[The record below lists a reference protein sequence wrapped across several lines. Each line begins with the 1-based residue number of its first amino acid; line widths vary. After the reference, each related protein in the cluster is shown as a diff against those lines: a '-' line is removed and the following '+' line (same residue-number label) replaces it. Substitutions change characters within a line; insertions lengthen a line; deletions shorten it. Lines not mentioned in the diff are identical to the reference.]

1 MKRISIR
8 TLPAFV
14 AVALACW
21 GTAALAQVRPGTKPP
36 PKPAAKPGEV
46 SVTGPV
52 KGAPTGKT
60 FVIARKGGDT
70 TVDATKASIRA
81 NGKFASFNDI
91 KAGLM
96 VTAKGTM
103 QGTTLAATEV
113 TLHPRAPKPPPAPG
127 AKPPAPPKPKP

>member
-1 MKRISIR
+1 MKRNATR
-8 TLPAFV
+8 WLPALL
-14 AVALACW
+14 ALTLACW
-21 GTAALAQVRPGTKPP
+21 ATAALAQVRPATR
-36 PKPAAKPGEV
+36 PKPTTKPGEV

-70 TVDATKASIRA
+70 TVDATKAQIRQG
-81 NGKFASFNDI
+81 GKFASFNDI

-103 QGTTLAATEV
+103 QGTTLMATEV
-113 TLHPRAPKPPPAPG
+113 TLHPRAPKPPAG
-127 AKPPAPPKPKP
+127 TTPPAPPRH